1 MKITG
6 IVITHI
12 RPRSAILSMATDEG
26 ITGYGECV
34 LEGRGRTVEKAVEEI
49 SEYLIGKDPR
59 QIEHHWQA
67 IYRGTFYH
75 GGPVLCSA
83 LSGVEQAMWD
93 ILGKWLS
100 VPVYTLLGGAVRS
113 RIRVY
118 RHVHGDTIEELR
130 TQCREAVS
138 QGYTMVKT
146 ALPEPAHILDTPEYT
161 RRQVRFMEAIR
172 EEIGWGMDFAID
184 FHGRVAPAMAIR
196 LAKEFE
202 PLQPVFIEEPCL
214 SQNIDAMATIA
225 RSTSIPVAT
234 GERLYTKWGFREL
247 LEKQSAAVIQP
258 DVCHCGG
265 ILEAKK
271 IAAMAESSFV
281 AFAPHNALSAINL
294 ASSLQVVATVPN
306 FLAQEQI
313 DLGQGLLKQPFVVR
327 DGFIDVPTGPGL
339 GFEIDEM
346 SIQELVYSGD
356 HQNPMWVHEDDGSVA
371 DW

>member
-1 MKITG
+1 MKITD
-6 IVITHI
+6 ISIQHI
-12 RPRSAILSMATDEG
+12 RPRSAILRMHTDKG

-34 LEGRGRTVEKAVEEI
+34 LEGRGRTVEQAVHELTD
-49 SEYLIGKDPR
+49 YLIGKDPR

-67 IYRGTFYH
+67 LYRGTFYH

-93 ILGKWLS
+93 ILGKSLG

-113 RIRVY
+113 RIRIY
-118 RHVHGDTIEELR
+118 RHVHGETLDALR
-130 TQCREAVS
+130 SQCREAVA

-146 ALPEPAHILDTPEYT
+146 ALPEPARMIETPDYI
-161 RRQVRFMEAIR
+161 RRQVRFMETIR
-172 EEIGWGMDFAID
+172 EEIGWGIDFAID
-184 FHGRVAPAMAIR
+184 FHGRVSPALAIR

-214 SQNIDAMATIA
+214 AQNIDAMATIA

-247 LEKQSAAVIQP
+247 LEKQAAAVIQP

-265 ILEAKK
+265 ISEAKK
-271 IAAMAESSFV
+271 IAAMAESYFV
-281 AFAPHNALSAINL
+281 SFAPHNALSGMNL
-294 ASSLQVVATVPN
+294 AASLQVVATVPN
-306 FLAQEQI
+306 FLAQEQVH
-313 DLGQGLLKQPFVVR
+313 LGDGLFKQPFQVH
-327 DGFIDVPTGPGL
+327 DGYIELPTAPGL
-339 GFEIDEM
+339 GVDVDEEAM
-346 SIQELVYSGD
+346 KEMIYTGE

>member
-1 MKITG
+1 MKITS
-6 IVITHI
+6 ISMTHI
-12 RPRSAILSMATDEG
+12 RPRSAILSMGTDDG

-49 SEYLIGKDPR
+49 AEYLIGKDPR
-59 QIEHHWQA
+59 NIERHWQT

-93 ILGKWLS
+93 ILGKWLA
-100 VPVYTLLGGAVRS
+100 VPVYTLVGGAVRS

-118 RHVHGDTIEELR
+118 RHVHG
-130 TQCREAVS
+130 
-138 QGYTMVKT
+138 
-146 ALPEPAHILDTPEYT
+146 
-161 RRQVRFMEAIR
+161 
-172 EEIGWGMDFAID
+172 EEIGWGIDFAID
-184 FHGRVAPAMAIR
+184 FHGRVSPAMATR

-214 SQNIDAMATIA
+214 AQNLDAMATIA

-234 GERLYTKWGFREL
+234 GERMYTKWGFREL
-247 LEKQSAAVIQP
+247 FEKQSAAVIQP

-271 IAAMAESSFV
+271 IAAMAESHFV

-313 DLGQGLLKQPFVVR
+313 HLGEGLLKQPFTVR
-327 DGFIDVPTGPGL
+327 DGYIDLPTGPGL
-339 GFEIDEM
+339 GIEIDEI
-346 SIQELVYSGD
+346 SIQDLAYNGD